1 MADRRVA
8 VFIGNSIFG
17 DDRVGLLVGET
28 LKHGLEGIGFD
39 VHVMER
45 TGFALLDCLEG
56 YDRAFVVDSFSD
68 DSVPVG
74 LVRQF
79 SPAHFAVA
87 KPGGPHYS
95 GVPEAA
101 RLMRDLR
108 MRTPKISILGI
119 NVRNPYALST
129 EMDCELDSML
139 DAISAD
145 VYSRI
150 VAAHR
155 GGR

>member
-1 MADRRVA
+1 MVSRRVA

-17 DDRVGLLVGET
+17 DDRIGLLVGET
-28 LKHGLEGIGFD
+28 LRPSLEREGFD

-68 DSVPVG
+68 GSIPVG
-74 LVRQF
+74 LVRSF

-87 KPGGPHYS
+87 KPGGPHYA
-95 GVPEAA
+95 GVPEAL

-108 MRTPKISILGI
+108 MPTPKVSILGI

-129 EMDCELDSML
+129 EIDRKLGSML
-139 DAISAD
+139 DAISAG

-150 VAAHR
+150 ASADR